1 LLLMPTEAR
10 IKLSELPDRYFFLD
24 PAANKKNQKLRR
36 IRANSAIT
44 GVAPDWLNRVHVIYS
59 WADRVSADKLIE
71 LVIDICEKYKPRLFG
86 VEANAMQS
94 LFAELVHRDAVKRL
108 KRSVPIVPIHQ
119 PTNVDKDWRIRTTL
133 QPVIGEGRLFLNR
146 QYDKLIAE
154 IVAFPMSPIK
164 DRIDSLASAV
174 TITPL
179 RALPERKSQEAQALA
194 EYLRE
199 SGAPASYIEETLAK
213 EYNREADGPMT
224 FRNRYLGNASNERT

>member
-1 LLLMPTEAR
+1 MPTEAR

-24 PAANKKNQKLRR
+24 PAANKKNLKLRR
-36 IRANSAIT
+36 VRANSAIV
-44 GVAPDWLNRVHVIYS
+44 GVAPDWLNRIFVIYS

-86 VEANAMQS
+86 IEANAMQS
-94 LFAELVHRDAVKRL
+94 LFAELVERDAVKRL
-108 KRSVPIVPIHQ
+108 HRSVPIVPIHQ
-119 PTNVDKDWRIRTTL
+119 PTNIDKDWRIRTTL
-133 QPVIGEGRLFLNR
+133 QPVIGEGRLFLDR
-146 QYDKLIAE
+146 KHEKLIAE

-179 RALPERKSQEAQALA
+179 RALPERRNQEAQALA

-199 SGAPASYIEETLAK
+199 SGAPASYIQEILAK
-213 EYNREADGPMT
+213 EYDREADGPMT
-224 FRNRYLGNASNERT
+224 FRNRYLGKSNEHF